1 MQKPVGYLEQPQ
13 RSAGSEEP
21 EGLEE
26 SVKLLSRLRR
36 MVSSVSPKNLLK
48 VSELNIFFD
57 VLNILEGVVQKSI
70 FNRLPKPVLEKVL
83 VCLSA
88 TDLARCSGVCKDWR
102 ILTSRIAKR
111 RYLSIRQKRKVD
123 KSFYP
128 NWEIDPNPDS
138 VTWITQLRA
147 KEIEYSAVSPNGST
161 VPKPQPPAVVSLYPI
176 PIEVIGCGLAEVNGF
191 YYNTSF
197 SHNGLIFSKRL
208 PNQRTCFIHKLY
220 SGQICWWYLSLR
232 DQYGACTQIC
242 HARLSNEHAPIAAF
256 ATLPLTS
263 WECFAENHNPPPTI
277 GLRRDLCLKDGHQT
291 FLGELERALPDEKSD
306 GLE

>member
-1 MQKPVGYLEQPQ
+1 MQKSLGHFEQSQ
-13 RSAGSEEP
+13 RSAGSEESK
-21 EGLEE
+21 GLDE
-26 SVKLLSRLRR
+26 SAKLLARLRR
-36 MVSSVSPKNLLK
+36 TVSSVSPEDLLK

-57 VLNILEGVVQKSI
+57 VLKILEGVIQKSI
-70 FNRLPKPVLEKVL
+70 FNRLPNPVLEKVL

-88 TDLARCSGVCKDWR
+88 TDLARCSGVSKDWR
-102 ILTSRIAKR
+102 ILTSRIAKS
-111 RYLSIRQKRKVD
+111 RYLSIRQKRRVD

-128 NWEIDPNPDS
+128 NWEIDPNPDC

-147 KEIEYSAVSPNGST
+147 KEIEYSAVSPT
-161 VPKPQPPAVVSLYPI
+161 ELTTPMIQLPAVVSLYPI
-176 PIEVIGCGLAEVNGF
+176 PIEVTGCGLAEVNGF

-208 PNQRTCFIHKLY
+208 LNQRTCFIHKLY

-232 DQYGACTQIC
+232 DQDGACTQIC
-242 HARLSNEHAPIAAF
+242 HARLSNQHAPIAAF
-256 ATLPLTS
+256 ATLPSTS

-277 GLRRDLCLKDGHQT
+277 RLRHDLCHKLCHQT
-291 FLGELERALPDEKSD
+291 FLGGHEIAHPDEKSD